1 MKAVFNLNSDEIFI
15 QTSPGDDRLPTEQWE
30 KMKSEMNFRWF
41 PGSKQMVAK
50 WTPYVEDF
58 VTKTLGLE
66 IDDEFRADDPEAR
79 IDRYEKYADNA
90 TESAERIRERVD
102 GISERFAGG
111 QPILVGHHSER
122 GARADAKKIE
132 NGMRKSISENERA
145 AYWRSR
151 AEGAI
156 ARAMQKEDPGVIY
169 RRINGPEGFAKRLRG
184 HLKDQNQ
191 SGIKIGLWQIV
202 GLDKEMA
209 MKIANI
215 DHVSFPGCCSL
226 WHALQT
232 DNTTAEQAKGLAVA
246 AHESS
251 MTFHG
256 RWVVHLQMVMD
267 YNQALYLASGGI
279 AADASK
285 PEVGGAVKCWASHR
299 YPGQLAPISKVNKK
313 TICVMDNWGNGGKD
327 FERKIEIDKCSI
339 VLSKAEFEQWKAD
352 GTLPERYQKKV
363 ENA

>member
-79 IDRYEKYADNA
+79 IDRYEKYAEGA
-90 TESAERIRERVD
+90 TESAERALD
-102 GISERFAGG
+102 
-111 QPILVGHHSER
+111 
-122 GARADAKKIE
+122 RADDVSAKKSE
-132 NGMRKSISENERA
+132 ALKLKSVSETERA

-246 AHESS
+246 AHERS

-363 ENA
+363 EA